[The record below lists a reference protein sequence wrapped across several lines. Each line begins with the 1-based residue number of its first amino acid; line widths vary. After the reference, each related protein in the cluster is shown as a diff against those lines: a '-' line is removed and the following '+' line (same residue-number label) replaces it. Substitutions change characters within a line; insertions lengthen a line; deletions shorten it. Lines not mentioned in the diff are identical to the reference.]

1 MDREDERGGTRLKKN
16 VVRKT
21 QTGKQDVAEDF
32 TLKLRGRAR
41 TFGQEEEEAGAGI
54 CALRSKTE
62 EEEKEEEEEEEEVE
76 AESQRQLEFLL
87 VEPRLRS
94 SCREDGLPLI
104 ASQVDFG
111 SWFEHIKGWTAR
123 EAALNLLHVTF
134 EQMSMDLRGAIDSVS
149 EFLQCGLQEEEL
161 SSCVEHSRFCSMK
174 DNKMINYSLV
184 PEREWITARA
194 PS

>member
-62 EEEKEEEEEEEEVE
+62 EEEKEEEEEEEEEVE

-104 ASQVDFG
+104 ASQDPFPN
-111 SWFEHIKGWTAR
+111 
-123 EAALNLLHVTF
+123 LN
-134 EQMSMDLRGAIDSVS
+134 MVS
-149 EFLQCGLQEEEL
+149 
-161 SSCVEHSRFCSMK
+161 
-174 DNKMINYSLV
+174 
-184 PEREWITARA
+184 
-194 PS
+194 